1 VSDLSMVGVTNL
13 SCATGCPGGSA
24 ITIQD
29 DLTVT
34 TLSDVYVGM
43 YALGE
48 PLSVGYSRFTTSLN
62 FPSWLTG
69 TTPPGNSC
77 PAGATGS
84 FYSCTTTSNN
94 CGTGTTKTLW
104 VCVGQTWVG
113 IK

>member
-1 VSDLSMVGVTNL
+1 MGVTNL
-13 SCATGCPGGSA
+13 SCGTGCSGGSA

-29 DLTVT
+29 DLTGT
-34 TLSDVYVGM
+34 PLSDVYVGM
-43 YALGE
+43 YAVGQ
-48 PLSVGYSRFTTSLN
+48 PLVGSATGYSRFTTSLN
-62 FPSWLTG
+62 LPSWLTG

-77 PAGATGS
+77 PSGATGS

-104 VCVGQTWVG
+104 ACVGQTWVG